1 MRFRPSLSLPL
12 AALPVFAALVALGL
26 WQVERLAW
34 KDDLNAMRAARLT
47 APPLLLTPADIAV
60 RGADPALDLRPVIVT
75 GHFDH
80 AHEFV
85 LQARSRE
92 GRAGRGLVTPLID
105 ASGRAAV
112 LVDRGWLPPAGEA
125 ATWSRPAGEQRV
137 AGWLVLP
144 YVPGAFAVDND
155 PAKGQ
160 WLTIDV
166 PAMRVAAGLPET
178 AALLVLA
185 RPGAAAGAPPV
196 AYAPEGVLPSPH
208 LGYAITWFGL
218 AVALVGV
225 WAATGIVRGRRRGD
239 GI

>member
-1 MRFRPSLSLPL
+1 MRFRPSFWLTL
-12 AALPVFAALVALGL
+12 AAVPVLAALVALGL

-47 APPLLLTPADIAV
+47 APSLLLTPAEIAA
-60 RGADPALDLRPVIVT
+60 RGADPTLDLRPVIVA

-80 AHEFV
+80 AHEFI
-85 LQARSRE
+85 LQARSRD

-105 ASGRAAV
+105 ASGSAAV

-125 ATWSRPAGEQRV
+125 ADWSRPEGEQRV
-137 AGWLVLP
+137 TGWLGLP

-166 PAMRVAAGLPET
+166 PAMRAAAGLPET

-185 RPGAAAGAPPV
+185 GPGAAAGALPV
-196 AYAPEGVLPSPH
+196 ARAPEGVLPSPH

-218 AVALVGV
+218 AAALVGV
-225 WAATGIVRGRRRGD
+225 WFATGIVRGRRLGD
-239 GI
+239 GT